1 MDTKTH
7 QRGPADTSKGRFAK
21 VLAVSLLLH
30 LPFTPWAA
38 LVGLLS
44 LWSPPIDDSPAPDIT
59 GIPVDLIEDQPLAAP
74 QPAEP
79 TSAPSDNGSAESAP
93 APAAPKKKP
102 LPAKITDAGAPDAEA
117 DAEAPD
123 AGVEA
128 GVADAGSVKSDA
140 GSEVK
145 DGDAGANPDAGT
157 PDAGAK
163 PLSDP
168 TLVAGVKQVADPNAN
183 VKLTIYTDKIRTNPL
198 GARIGPL
205 LRSLYQ
211 WRDFFGPTAI
221 DPIRDIDQIYVV
233 GSQLRDSSN
242 VVAILRHHVPMAKMR
257 AAVDALVR
265 ADQAGEWL
273 DAGVPVASAHADGAE
288 RRFLLPNSQTVIV
301 TPPSAY
307 ASALKA
313 GKMIHLLPSS
323 GPEAALIYLATP
335 WRAFLGLPVK
345 VPQTIKW
352 ARVRITPTADGGAS
366 AELEAEDEDEATA
379 AEDAAYLTRTATAV
393 SQLNLGFIGSI
404 FGQQSH
410 KFVEHV
416 AFSAN
421 GKMLR
426 GEAQVTAD
434 QLSAALDFAEAYL
447 ADRATRRVKAAP
459 SAGGGR

>member
-7 QRGPADTSKGRFAK
+7 RRGPADTSSGRFAK

-30 LPFTPWAA
+30 VPFTPWAA
-38 LVGLLS
+38 LLGLLS
-44 LWSPPIDDSPAPDIT
+44 LWSPPTDDTPSPDIT
-59 GIPVDLIEDQPLAAP
+59 GIPIDLIEDPAP
-74 QPAEP
+74 TPPEPAEP
-79 TSAPSDNGSAESAP
+79 ESAP
-93 APAAPKKKP
+93 DNAGAGEAAPLPLKNKP
-102 LPAKITDAGAPDAEA
+102 RAPKLADAGASDA
-117 DAEAPD
+117 DAAADAAD
-123 AGVEA
+123 AGVDA
-128 GVADAGSVKSDA
+128 GLADAGSSRSDA
-140 GSEVK
+140 GNEAK
-145 DGDAGANPDAGT
+145 DGDAGATPDAGT

-163 PLSDP
+163 PLNDP

-183 VKLTIYTDKIRTNPL
+183 VRLTIYTEKIRANPL

-257 AAVDALVR
+257 AAVDAIVH

-273 DAGVPVASAHADGAE
+273 DAGMPVASAHADGAE

-301 TPPSAY
+301 APPSAY
-307 ASALKA
+307 AAALKA
-313 GKMIHLLPSS
+313 GKLIRLVPSS
-323 GPEAALIYLATP
+323 GPEAAMIYLATP

-352 ARVRITPTADGGAS
+352 ARVRITPTADGGAT

-379 AEDAAYLTRTATAV
+379 TEDAAYLTRSVNAV
-393 SQLNLGFIGSI
+393 SQLNLGFLGSI
-404 FGQQSH
+404 LGQQTH
-410 KFVEHV
+410 KLIEHV
-416 AFSAN
+416 GFTAN
-421 GKMLR
+421 GKMLH
-426 GEAQVTAD
+426 GDAQITAD
-434 QLSAALDFAEAYL
+434 QLSTALDFAGAYL
-447 ADRATRRVKAAP
+447 ADRATRHAKPAP
-459 SAGGGR
+459 SAGSGR

>member
-1 MDTKTH
+1 VDSKTH
-7 QRGPADTSKGRFAK
+7 RRGPIDTSKGRFAK
-21 VLAVSLLLH
+21 LLAVSLLLH
-30 LPFTPWAA
+30 VPFTPWAA
-38 LVGLLS
+38 LLGLLS
-44 LWSPPIDDSPAPDIT
+44 LWSPPTDDSPAPDIT
-59 GIPVDLIEDQPLAAP
+59 GIPVDLIEDQPP
-74 QPAEP
+74 PEPTPAEP
-79 TSAPSDNGSAESAP
+79 ASAP
-93 APAAPKKKP
+93 ADTGVAEAAPLPVKKKP
-102 LPAKITDAGAPDAEA
+102 VPAKITDAGAPDAEA
-117 DAEAPD
+117 DAESPD

-128 GVADAGSVKSDA
+128 GLADAGAARSDA
-140 GSEVK
+140 GSAAK
-145 DGDAGANPDAGT
+145 DADAGANPDAGS

-163 PLSDP
+163 PLADP

-183 VKLTIYTDKIRTNPL
+183 VRLTIYTDKIRANPL

-265 ADQAGEWL
+265 ADQSGEWL

-307 ASALKA
+307 AAALKG
-313 GKMIHLLPSS
+313 GKSIHLLPSS

-352 ARVRITPTADGGAS
+352 ARVRITPAADGGAS
-366 AELEAEDEDEATA
+366 AELEAEDEDEAAA
-379 AEDAAYLTRTATAV
+379 AEDAAALTRTANAM
-393 SQLNLGFIGSI
+393 SQLNLGFLGSI
-404 FGQQSH
+404 LGQQSH

-421 GKMLR
+421 GKMLH

-434 QLSAALDFAEAYL
+434 QLSTALDFASAYL
-447 ADRATRRVKAAP
+447 ADRATRRAKPAP
-459 SAGGGR
+459 SASSGR